1 MRKVTLLLLMFATSM
16 ALASVYIPSSETSSG
31 RLYGNLVDGYYY
43 LLNTGKAICLLS
55 GLFLTFGGVY
65 QYSQHRKDPVYVP
78 FSKVLVMFVCA
89 VCAFVLAY
97 MPGVQL

>member
-1 MRKVTLLLLMFATSM
+1 MRKFILVLLMCAVSAAFAS
-16 ALASVYIPSSETSSG
+16 AYIPSSQTSSG
-31 RLYGNLVDGYYY
+31 RLYENLVDGYYY

-78 FSKVLVMFVCA
+78 FSKVIVMFVCA
-89 VCAFVLAY
+89 VAAFTLAY
-97 MPGVQL
+97 MPGVEL